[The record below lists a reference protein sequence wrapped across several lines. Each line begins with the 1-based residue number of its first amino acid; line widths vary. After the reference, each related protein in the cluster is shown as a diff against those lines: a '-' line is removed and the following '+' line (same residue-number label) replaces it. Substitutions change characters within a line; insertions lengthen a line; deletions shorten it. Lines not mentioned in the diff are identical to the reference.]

1 MNITEDRRMLR
12 YWPNS
17 DRSLREFQLKIDHL
31 VFKMTSLIKL
41 TGVKINNS
49 FEGQFFCCV
58 ELES

>member
-1 MNITEDRRMLR
+1 MLR

-31 VFKMTSLIKL
+31 VFKMTSLNL
-41 TGVKINNS
+41 LGVKINNS